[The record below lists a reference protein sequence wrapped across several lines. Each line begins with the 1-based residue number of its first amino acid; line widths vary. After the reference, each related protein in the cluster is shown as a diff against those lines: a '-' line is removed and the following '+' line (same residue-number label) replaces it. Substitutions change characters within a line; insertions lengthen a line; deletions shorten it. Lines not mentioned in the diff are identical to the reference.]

1 MKENHH
7 KVQIQI
13 KEITQDGKKVKLIVM
28 RSVNFLLEQQSLH
41 IRKLYEDELIDT
53 FSNDWLGPLSKIAN

>member
-13 KEITQDGKKVKLIVM
+13 KEITKDGKKVKLIVM
-28 RSVNFLLEQQSLH
+28 RSVEFLLEQQSLH
-41 IRKLYEDELIDT
+41 IRKQYEQELIAT
-53 FSNDWLGPLSKIAN
+53 FTNDLLRPLSYITN